1 MVILHI
7 DITFDDYNTSVLNQR
22 NTAGYMQSV
31 GQDAPFTS
39 QNLHANNFTPT
50 NQLPQLQHA
59 NSADTAPYFYLRD
72 NPQCSSALNT
82 TNRFT

>member
-22 NTAGYMQSV
+22 NSVGFMQNV

-39 QNLHANNFTPT
+39 
-50 NQLPQLQHA
+50 
-59 NSADTAPYFYLRD
+59 
-72 NPQCSSALNT
+72 
-82 TNRFT
+82 